1 LDVFPFEELG
11 IFLSVDQASHMGEL
25 FETGLKF
32 LLGLAMGSF
41 LPLQY
46 DFVLLK
52 LILEFFDKISNDGFF
67 IVLMVFYHHFLVD
80 SDHIVKVIFLVV

>member
-1 LDVFPFEELG
+1 
-11 IFLSVDQASHMGEL
+11 MGKL
-25 FETGLKF
+25 FEAGLKF

-52 LILEFFDKISNDGFF
+52 LILEFFNKISNDWFF
-67 IVLMVFYHHFLVD
+67 IVLMVFYHDFLVD
-80 SDHIVKVIFLVV
+80 SDHIIEVIFLIV